1 MGRCEDDEGRENEMT
16 TKTIAER
23 FPCSCGIGDDLR
35 VYGSERA
42 IMRVQELFGRRCRE
56 LDAGLPKNRRVE
68 GARDGL
74 GMETMSV
81 GTGKDGEPLD
91 VTGNTDAMTRIQA
104 IYLAD
109 SRRRAASRMADI
121 GHLDI
126 AARLRA
132 RSINP
137 NWAQNLISTAPIG

>member
-1 MGRCEDDEGRENEMT
+1 MREGKIKMT
-16 TKTIAER
+16 TQTTQTIAEM

-42 IMRVQELFGRRCRE
+42 VMRVQELFGRRDRA
-56 LDAGLPKNRRVE
+56 LDAGLPKNRGIE

-74 GMETMSV
+74 GAERMSI
-81 GTGKDGEPLD
+81 GTGKDEQPLV
-91 VTGNTDAMTRIQA
+91 VTGNSDAMTRMQA
-104 IYLAD
+104 IFLAD

-126 AARLRA
+126 AARLRSRIA
-132 RSINP
+132 
-137 NWAQNLISTAPIG
+137 A